1 MDRRPSNAAAALRA
15 LGLGVVS
22 GMIEMTRTMIRPKRL
37 LSDQDET
44 PHTGDGIPVDSQQAW
59 RLANEARDRGEWAR
73 VAKLVRLA
81 RSAVAGN

>member
-1 MDRRPSNAAAALRA
+1 
-15 LGLGVVS
+15 
-22 GMIEMTRTMIRPKRL
+22 MTRTMIGPKRL
-37 LSDQDET
+37 LSGQDET
-44 PHTGDGIPVDSQQAW
+44 PDDAGEGTPVDPQQAW